1 MIYRCNLIPIKSQ
14 CHSPQNLKSNP
25 KMPVAANK
33 TKQKMKANK
42 QTNKETKTRG
52 AKVILSKKNKAADI
66 TTPPDLKLYCLMGSD
81 KISMGLK
88 QNQACRLKC

>member
-42 QTNKETKTRG
+42 QTNTRG

-66 TTPPDLKLYCLMGSD
+66 TTPPDLKLYCLMRSA